1 MSVGAAFASR
11 HGSVAWQGW
20 AFRPVYTSYADLL
33 GDAHP
38 GGG

>member
-1 MSVGAAFASR
+1 MSARAVAASR
-11 HGSVAWQGW
+11 SGLLIWAAWT
-20 AFRPVYTSYADLL
+20 FRPVYTSYADLL